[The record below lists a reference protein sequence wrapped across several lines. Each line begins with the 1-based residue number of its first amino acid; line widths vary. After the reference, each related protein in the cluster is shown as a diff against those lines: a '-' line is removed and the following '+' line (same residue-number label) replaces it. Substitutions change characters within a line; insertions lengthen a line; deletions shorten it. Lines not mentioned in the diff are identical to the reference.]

1 MHPESLRETSDE
13 LAGAGLRAKL
23 AGDYHHSRRLL
34 KQAYDLEVDVRGYQ
48 RPCFLVDVLLN
59 WADAQR
65 RLSRQ
70 PEDIHIRYALG
81 LFAMAFRLLLNAPEC
96 DRQAIACLHHYAR
109 LERQRGN
116 YQEANRLI
124 GLAVR
129 AVRSY
134 VWRRPLEWYSPV
146 IDRVMIPLD
155 AASFRALNSRPMA
168 ARLAAAEAL
177 TWCLHPAFWLRG
189 EVDRTHVGRAVILLK
204 HAGNP
209 LADNPL
215 VRRACFGRG
224 VSME

>member
-1 MHPESLRETSDE
+1 MHPGSLRETSDE
-13 LAGAGLRAKL
+13 LAGEGLRAKL
-23 AGDYHHSRRLL
+23 AGNYQQSRRLL

-70 PEDIHIRYALG
+70 PEDTHIRYALD
-81 LFAMAFRLLLNAPEC
+81 LFAMAFRLLLSAPEC
-96 DRQAIACLHHYAR
+96 DKQAIACLHHYAR

-116 YQEANRLI
+116 YQEANRVI

-134 VWRRPLEWYSPV
+134 VWRQPLEWHNPV

-155 AASFRALNSRPMA
+155 VASIKALNGRTMA
-168 ARLAAAEAL
+168 ARLAAMEAL
-177 TWCLHPAFWLRG
+177 VWCLHPAFWLRG
-189 EVDRTHVGRAVILLK
+189 EVDKTHVGRAMTLFK

-215 VRRACFGRG
+215 VRRAFFGRG